1 MCGISGII
9 NFKEKIDNFKI
20 QKIHSA
26 IKHRGPDDEKIID
39 LKFCKLG
46 MLRLSIID
54 LTEASNQPFIDEE
67 RKVTLIY
74 NGEIYNFK
82 ELREEYFPN
91 KKFKSTGDGEILL
104 YMYIK
109 FGITFLK
116 KIKGMFAICIVDEK
130 FDKIYL
136 IRDRF
141 GIKPLYYYHDNRGFL
156 NFCSEIKGLVQLK
169 EIKKEINF
177 EEIYLYLNKGFIN
190 STNQT
195 WFKNINQIPPGSY
208 LVMDRKN
215 IETKSYYKLEDN
227 IDEDKDNSKI
237 SFKETLKEIKDKI
250 YNSFSQ
256 HKNFDV
262 KGGLHVSG
270 GTDSAIISALANIFN
285 LNKNLKTY
293 TFTFENKIFSELEDA
308 KKISESCNLD
318 SENAMLKDQEVE
330 NFMFDVLRAEYEPF
344 SSLRI
349 LSQHHLYKKFKDE
362 IRVVIDGSGGDEIGA
377 GYIYHVL
384 PWYLDMLKDNKIT
397 KEKLRFYKL
406 SEFVKNNTISLQHF
420 ITGSLNQT
428 FSPGSSTVDGS
439 VYSGNNLISR
449 DFNRKLSENVTFEIN
464 RPFKSFL
471 RNAQYADLYHLKLPR
486 ALRYVDRASMSNS
499 IESRVPLLDH
509 ELVEACFQA
518 PSRHKIVNNQ
528 QRSLFKYNFKNEV
541 NNNVLFKNKRTI
553 ADPQSYWLKNNLKN
567 LSKDVFYSESFDEF
581 GLLDKK
587 KFRKYYESFLSYPKH
602 FNTFFIFQVLIMEL
616 WVKNIFKS

>member
-9 NFKEKIDNFKI
+9 NFKTKIDNSEIK
-20 QKIHSA
+20 KIHSA

-39 LKFCKLG
+39 LKFSSLG

-54 LTEASNQPFIDEE
+54 LTEASNQPFKNTD

-82 ELREEYFPN
+82 ELRSNYFP
-91 KKFKSTGDGEILL
+91 KEKFKSSGDGEVLL
-104 YMYIK
+104 YMYMK
-109 FGITFLK
+109 FGIKFIE

-130 FDKIYL
+130 IDKVYL

-141 GIKPLYYYHDNRGFL
+141 GIKPLYYYKNNNGVL
-156 NFCSEIKGLVQLK
+156 NFCSEIKGLVKLK
-169 EIKKEINF
+169 DVKKEINF
-177 EEIYLYLNKGFIN
+177 NEIYLYLNKGFIN
-190 STNQT
+190 STNET
-195 WFKNINQIPPGSY
+195 WFKNINQIPPGCY
-208 LVMDRKN
+208 LSMNRGN
-215 IETKSYYKLEDN
+215 IEIKKYYSLEDK
-227 IDEDKDNSKI
+227 IDEERDNFKN
-237 SFKETLKEIKDKI
+237 SFKKNLEIIKEKT

-262 KGGLHVSG
+262 KGGLHISG
-270 GTDSAIISALANIFN
+270 GTDSAVISALANIFN

-293 TFTFENKIFSELEDA
+293 TFAFENKIFSELDDA
-308 KKISESCNLD
+308 EKISKSCNLE
-318 SENAMLKDQEVE
+318 SNSAILKDNEVE
-330 NFMFDVLRAEYEPF
+330 NFLFKVLDAEYEPF

-349 LSQHHLYKKFKDE
+349 LSQHHLYKHFKKD

-384 PWYLDMLKDNKIT
+384 PWYLDILNDNKIT
-397 KEKLRFYKL
+397 KEKKRFYKL
-406 SEFVKNNTISLQHF
+406 SKFVKNDTISLQHF

-439 VYSGNNLISR
+439 VYSGNNMINKN
-449 DFNRKLSENVTFEIN
+449 FNNKFSENSDFEIKK
-464 RPFKSFL
+464 PFKSFL

-499 IESRVPLLDH
+499 IEARVPLLDH
-509 ELVEACFQA
+509 ELVEACFQV
-518 PSRHKIVNNQ
+518 PSRHKIINNQ
-528 QRSLFKYNFKNEV
+528 QRSIFKYNFKNDV
-541 NNNVLFKNKRTI
+541 NKNVLFKNKRTI

-567 LSKDVFYSESFDEF
+567 LSKEIFYNKDFDEF
-581 GLLDKK
+581 DLIDKK
-587 KFRKYYESFLSYPKH
+587 KFTQYYEDFLNYPKH
-602 FNTFFIFQVLIMEL
+602 FNTFFIFQILIMEL
-616 WVKNIFKS
+616 WMKKIFKN